1 MSELSSFFGIISEG
15 QKQAEAEKAERIRI
29 EEDRRKRLEPQINVE
44 LNDLSEFFSVM
55 SVNKKMQNIGAIL
68 PDKKLPKETK
78 QEVKKLE
85 VLSSFF
91 EQMSKFETS
100 LDSAIKASEKEPEV
114 VEKIVEVPV
123 EKIVEKIIVK
133 EVEVPKGPSVPEQ
146 LAEAMSKVHK
156 GQMLPEEKSEL
167 VKLKEEFDQFRKL
180 VNLQLSSLGGGGS
193 TRILDNDDVDISS
206 LGNGK
211 FLKYNSTSKKLEFT
225 DEVGT
230 YTFA

>member
-1 MSELSSFFGIISEG
+1 MSELGSLFGIISEG
-15 QKQAEAEKAERIRI
+15 KKQAEIEKAERIRI
-29 EEDRRKRLEPQINVE
+29 EEDRKQRLEPQVDVG

-55 SVNKKMQNIGAIL
+55 STKKKVDA
-68 PDKKLPKETK
+68 LPKETK
-78 QEVKKLE
+78 QEVQQLE

-91 EQMSKFETS
+91 EQMSNFENS
-100 LDSAIKASEKEPEV
+100 LDTAIEASDKQPEVIERIVEVPVERIVEKEV
-114 VEKIVEVPV
+114 IVEKIVEV
-123 EKIVEKIIVK
+123 ER
-133 EVEVPKGPSVPEQ
+133 GPSVPER
-146 LAEAMSKVHK
+146 LAEAMSLVHK

-167 VKLKEEFDQFRKL
+167 AKLKEEFGQFRQL

-211 FLKYNSTSKKLEFT
+211 FLKYNSTTGKLEFT

-230 YTFA
+230 YSFS

>member
-1 MSELSSFFGIISEG
+1 MSELGSFFGIISEG

-29 EEDRRKRLEPQINVE
+29 EEDRKQRLEPQVDVG

-55 SVNKKMQNIGAIL
+55 STKKKIDA
-68 PDKKLPKETK
+68 LPKETK
-78 QEVKKLE
+78 QEVQQLE

-91 EQMSKFETS
+91 EQMSNFENS
-100 LDSAIKASEKEPEV
+100 LDTAIQASDKQPEV
-114 VEKIVEVPV
+114 IERIVEVPV
-123 EKIVEKIIVK
+123 EKIVEKEVIVEK
-133 EVEVPKGPSVPEQ
+133 IVEVPKGPSEPER
-146 LAEAMSKVHK
+146 LAEAMSLVHK

-167 VKLKEEFDQFRKL
+167 AKLKEEFGQFRQL
-180 VNLQLSSLGGGGS
+180 VQMQLSSLGGGGS

-211 FLKYNSTSKKLEFT
+211 FLKYNSTTGKLEFT

-230 YTFA
+230 YSFS

>member
-1 MSELSSFFGIISEG
+1 MSELGSLFGIISEG

-29 EEDRRKRLEPQINVE
+29 EEDRKQRLEPQVDVG

-55 SVNKKMQNIGAIL
+55 STKKKVDA
-68 PDKKLPKETK
+68 LPKETK
-78 QEVKKLE
+78 QEVQQLE

-91 EQMSKFETS
+91 EQMSNFENS
-100 LDSAIKASEKEPEV
+100 LDTAIQASEKEPEV
-114 VEKIVEVPV
+114 IERIVEVPV
-123 EKIVEKIIVK
+123 EKIVEKEVIVEK
-133 EVEVPKGPSVPEQ
+133 IVEVEKGPSVPER
-146 LAEAMSKVHK
+146 LAEAMSLVHK

-167 VKLKEEFDQFRKL
+167 VKLKEEFGQFRQL
-180 VNLQLSSLGGGGS
+180 VQMQLSSLGGGGS

-211 FLKYNSTSKKLEFT
+211 FLKYNSTTGKLEFT

-230 YTFA
+230 YSFS

>member
-1 MSELSSFFGIISEG
+1 MSELASLFSIISEG
-15 QKQAEAEKAERIRI
+15 QKQAEFEKSERIRI
-29 EEDRRKRLEPQINVE
+29 EEDRKQRLEPQVDVG

-55 SVNKKMQNIGAIL
+55 STKKKVDA
-68 PDKKLPKETK
+68 LPKETK
-78 QEVKKLE
+78 QEVQQLE

-91 EQMSKFETS
+91 EQMSSFENS
-100 LDSAIKASEKEPEV
+100 LDTAIEASDKQPEVIERIVEVPVERIVEKEV
-114 VEKIVEVPV
+114 IVEKIVEV
-123 EKIVEKIIVK
+123 E
-133 EVEVPKGPSVPEQ
+133 KGPSVPER
-146 LAEAMSKVHK
+146 LAEAMSLVHK

-167 VKLKEEFDQFRKL
+167 AKLKEEFGQFRQL

-211 FLKYNSTSKKLEFT
+211 FLKYNSTTKKLEFT

-230 YTFA
+230 YSFS

>member
-1 MSELSSFFGIISEG
+1 MSELSSLFGIISEG

-29 EEDRRKRLEPQINVE
+29 EEDRKQRLEPQVDVG

-55 SVNKKMQNIGAIL
+55 STKKKIDA
-68 PDKKLPKETK
+68 LPKETK
-78 QEVKKLE
+78 QEVQQLE

-91 EQMSKFETS
+91 EQMSNFETS
-100 LDSAIKASEKEPEV
+100 LDSAIEASSKTEV

-123 EKIVEKIIVK
+123 EKIVEKEEIVEK
-133 EVEVPKGPSVPEQ
+133 IVEVPKGPTEPEK
-146 LAEAMSKVHK
+146 LAEAMSLVHK

-167 VKLKEEFDQFRKL
+167 AKLKEEFGQFRKL
-180 VNLQLSSLGGGGS
+180 VNLQLASLGGGGS

-211 FLKYNSTSKKLEFT
+211 FLKYNSTTKKLEFT
-225 DEVGT
+225 DEVVT
-230 YTFA
+230 YSFS

>member
-1 MSELSSFFGIISEG
+1 MSELTSLFGIISEG
-15 QKQAEAEKAERIRI
+15 QKQAEIEKAERIRI
-29 EEDRRKRLEPQINVE
+29 EEERKQKLEPQVNVE

-55 SVNKKMQNIGAIL
+55 STKKKI
-68 PDKKLPKETK
+68 DSLPKETK
-78 QEVKKLE
+78 QEVQQLE

-100 LDSAIKASEKEPEV
+100 LDTAIETSQKEPEV
-114 VEKIVEVPV
+114 IEKIVEVPV
-123 EKIVEKIIVK
+123 EKIVEKVVVK
-133 EVEVPKGPSVPEQ
+133 EIEVPRGPSEPER
-146 LAEAMSKVHK
+146 LAEAMSIVHK

-167 VKLKEEFDQFRKL
+167 VKLKEEFGQFRKL
-180 VNLQLSSLGGGGS
+180 VNLQLASLGGGGS

-211 FLKYNSTSKKLEFT
+211 FLKYNSTTKKLEFT

-230 YTFA
+230 YTFS

>member
-1 MSELSSFFGIISEG
+1 MSELSSLFGIISEG
-15 QKQAEAEKAERIRI
+15 KKQAEFEKSERIRI
-29 EEDRRKRLEPQINVE
+29 EEDRKQRLEPQVDVG

-55 SVNKKMQNIGAIL
+55 STKKKVDA
-68 PDKKLPKETK
+68 LPKETK
-78 QEVKKLE
+78 QEVQQLE

-91 EQMSKFETS
+91 EQMSNFETS
-100 LDSAIKASEKEPEV
+100 LDTAIQASEKEPEV

-123 EKIVEKIIVK
+123 EKIVEKEVIVEK
-133 EVEVPKGPSVPEQ
+133 IVEVPRGPSEPER
-146 LAEAMSKVHK
+146 LAEAMSLVHK

-167 VKLKEEFDQFRKL
+167 VKLKEEFGQFRQL
-180 VNLQLSSLGGGGS
+180 VQMQLSSLGGGGS

-211 FLKYNSTSKKLEFT
+211 FLKYNSTTGKLEFT

-230 YTFA
+230 YSFS

>member
-1 MSELSSFFGIISEG
+1 MSELSSLFGIISEG
-15 QKQAEAEKAERIRI
+15 QKQAEFEKSERIRI
-29 EEDRRKRLEPQINVE
+29 EEDRKQRLEPQVDVG

-55 SVNKKMQNIGAIL
+55 STKKKVDA
-68 PDKKLPKETK
+68 LPKETK
-78 QEVKKLE
+78 QEVQQLE

-91 EQMSKFETS
+91 EQMSNFENS
-100 LDSAIKASEKEPEV
+100 LDTAIEASDKQPEVIERIVEVPVERIVEKEV
-114 VEKIVEVPV
+114 IVEKIVEV
-123 EKIVEKIIVK
+123 ER
-133 EVEVPKGPSVPEQ
+133 GPSVPER
-146 LAEAMSKVHK
+146 LAEAMSLVHK

-167 VKLKEEFDQFRKL
+167 AKLKEEFGQFRQL

-211 FLKYNSTSKKLEFT
+211 FLKYNSTTKKLEFT

-230 YTFA
+230 YSFS

>member
-1 MSELSSFFGIISEG
+1 MSELSSLFGIISEG
-15 QKQAEAEKAERIRI
+15 QKQAEFEKSERIRI
-29 EEDRRKRLEPQINVE
+29 EEDRKQRLEPQVDVG

-55 SVNKKMQNIGAIL
+55 STKKKVDA
-68 PDKKLPKETK
+68 LPKETK
-78 QEVKKLE
+78 QEVQQLE

-91 EQMSKFETS
+91 EQMSNFETS
-100 LDSAIKASEKEPEV
+100 LDTAIEASSKPEV

-123 EKIVEKIIVK
+123 EKIVEKEVIVEK
-133 EVEVPKGPSVPEQ
+133 IVEVPKGPSEPER
-146 LAEAMSKVHK
+146 LAEAMSLVHK

-167 VKLKEEFDQFRKL
+167 VKLKEEFGQFRQL
-180 VNLQLSSLGGGGS
+180 VQMQLSSLGGGGS

-211 FLKYNSTSKKLEFT
+211 FLKYNSTTKKLEFT

-230 YTFA
+230 

>member
-1 MSELSSFFGIISEG
+1 MSELSSLFGIISEG
-15 QKQAEAEKAERIRI
+15 QKQAEFEKSERIRI
-29 EEDRRKRLEPQINVE
+29 EEDRKQRLEPQVDVG

-55 SVNKKMQNIGAIL
+55 STKKKVDA
-68 PDKKLPKETK
+68 LPKETK
-78 QEVKKLE
+78 QEVQQLE

-91 EQMSKFETS
+91 EQMSNFETS
-100 LDSAIKASEKEPEV
+100 LDTAIEASSKPEV

-123 EKIVEKIIVK
+123 EKIVEKEVIVEK
-133 EVEVPKGPSVPEQ
+133 IVEVEKGPSVPER
-146 LAEAMSKVHK
+146 LAEAMSLVHK

-167 VKLKEEFDQFRKL
+167 AKLKEEFGQFRQL

-211 FLKYNSTSKKLEFT
+211 FLKYNSTTGKLEFT

-230 YTFA
+230 YSFS

>member
-1 MSELSSFFGIISEG
+1 MSELGSLFGIISEG
-15 QKQAEAEKAERIRI
+15 QKQAEAEKAERIRK
-29 EEDRRKRLEPQINVE
+29 EEDRKQRLEPQVDVG

-55 SVNKKMQNIGAIL
+55 STKKKIDA
-68 PDKKLPKETK
+68 LPKETK
-78 QEVKKLE
+78 QEVQQLE

-91 EQMSKFETS
+91 EQMSNFETS
-100 LDSAIKASEKEPEV
+100 LDTAIEASSKPEV

-123 EKIVEKIIVK
+123 EKIVEKEVIVEK
-133 EVEVPKGPSVPEQ
+133 IVEVPKGPSEPER
-146 LAEAMSKVHK
+146 LAEAMSLVHK

-167 VKLKEEFDQFRKL
+167 VKLKEEFGQFRQL
-180 VNLQLSSLGGGGS
+180 VQMQLSSLGGGGS

-211 FLKYNSTSKKLEFT
+211 FLKYNSTTKKLEFT

-230 YTFA
+230 YSFS

>member
-1 MSELSSFFGIISEG
+1 MSELGSLFGIISEG
-15 QKQAEAEKAERIRI
+15 KKQAEIEKAERIRI
-29 EEDRRKRLEPQINVE
+29 EEDRKQRLEPQVDVG

-55 SVNKKMQNIGAIL
+55 STKKKIDA
-68 PDKKLPKETK
+68 LPKETK
-78 QEVKKLE
+78 QEVQQLE

-91 EQMSKFETS
+91 EQMSNFETS
-100 LDSAIKASEKEPEV
+100 LDTAIQASNKPEV

-123 EKIVEKIIVK
+123 EKIVEKEVIVEK
-133 EVEVPKGPSVPEQ
+133 IVEVPKGPSEPER
-146 LAEAMSKVHK
+146 LAEAMSLVHK

-167 VKLKEEFDQFRKL
+167 AKLKEEFGQFRKL
-180 VNLQLSSLGGGGS
+180 VNLQLASLGGGGS

-211 FLKYNSTSKKLEFT
+211 FLKYNSTTKKLEFT

-230 YTFA
+230 YTFE

>member
-1 MSELSSFFGIISEG
+1 MSELSSLFGIISEG

-29 EEDRRKRLEPQINVE
+29 EEDRKKRLEPQVDVG

-55 SVNKKMQNIGAIL
+55 STKKKIDA
-68 PDKKLPKETK
+68 LPKETK
-78 QEVKKLE
+78 QEVQQLE

-91 EQMSKFETS
+91 EQMSNFETS
-100 LDSAIKASEKEPEV
+100 LDTAIQSSEKGPEV

-123 EKIVEKIIVK
+123 EKIIEKEVIVEKI
-133 EVEVPKGPSVPEQ
+133 VEVPKGPSEPER
-146 LAEAMSKVHK
+146 LAEAMSLVHK

-167 VKLKEEFDQFRKL
+167 VKLKEEFGQFRQL
-180 VNLQLSSLGGGGS
+180 VQMQLSSLGGGGS

-211 FLKYNSTSKKLEFT
+211 FLKYNSTTGKLEFSDT
-225 DEVGT
+225 VGT
-230 YTFA
+230 YTFS

>member
-1 MSELSSFFGIISEG
+1 MSELGSLFSIISEG

-29 EEDRRKRLEPQINVE
+29 EEDRKQRLEPQVDVG
-44 LNDLSEFFSVM
+44 LNDLSEFFSIM
-55 SVNKKMQNIGAIL
+55 STKKKVDA
-68 PDKKLPKETK
+68 LPKETK
-78 QEVKKLE
+78 QEVQQLE

-91 EQMSKFETS
+91 EQMSNFETS
-100 LDSAIKASEKEPEV
+100 LDSAIQASEKEPEV

-123 EKIVEKIIVK
+123 EKIVEKEVIVEK
-133 EVEVPKGPSVPEQ
+133 IVEVPKGPSEPER
-146 LAEAMSKVHK
+146 LAEAMSLVHK

-167 VKLKEEFDQFRKL
+167 VKLKEEFGQFRQL
-180 VNLQLSSLGGGGS
+180 VQMQLSSLGGGGS

-211 FLKYNSTSKKLEFT
+211 FLKYNSTTGKLEFT

-230 YTFA
+230 YSFS

>member
-1 MSELSSFFGIISEG
+1 MSELGSLFGIISEG

-29 EEDRRKRLEPQINVE
+29 EEDRKQRLEPQVDVG

-55 SVNKKMQNIGAIL
+55 STKKKIDA
-68 PDKKLPKETK
+68 LPKETK
-78 QEVKKLE
+78 QEVQQLE

-91 EQMSKFETS
+91 EQMSNFETS
-100 LDSAIKASEKEPEV
+100 LDSAIQASEKEPEV

-123 EKIVEKIIVK
+123 EKIVEKEVIVEK
-133 EVEVPKGPSVPEQ
+133 IVEVPRGPSEPER
-146 LAEAMSKVHK
+146 LAEAMSLVHK

-167 VKLKEEFDQFRKL
+167 VKLKEEFGQFRQL
-180 VNLQLSSLGGGGS
+180 VQMQLSSLGGGGS
-193 TRILDNDDVDISS
+193 NRILDNDDVDISS

-211 FLKYNSTSKKLEFT
+211 FLKYNSTTGKLEFT

-230 YTFA
+230 YSFS

>member
-1 MSELSSFFGIISEG
+1 MSYNNELSSLFGIISEG
-15 QKQAEAEKAERIRI
+15 QKQAAHEKAEKERI
-29 EEDRRKRLEPQINVE
+29 EEERRQRLEPQIDVG

-55 SVNKKMQNIGAIL
+55 STKKKM
-68 PDKKLPKETK
+68 DSLPKETK
-78 QEVKKLE
+78 QEVQQLE

-91 EQMSKFETS
+91 EQMSNFETS
-100 LDSAIKASEKEPEV
+100 LDSAIEASSKTEV

-123 EKIVEKIIVK
+123 EKVVEKEVIVEKI
-133 EVEVPKGPSVPEQ
+133 VEVPKGPTEPEK
-146 LAEAMSKVHK
+146 LAEAMSLVHK

-167 VKLKEEFDQFRKL
+167 EKLKEEFGQFRKL
-180 VNLQLSSLGGGGS
+180 VNLQLASLGGGGS

-211 FLKYNSTSKKLEFT
+211 FLKYNSTTEKLEFT

-230 YTFA
+230 YTFE